1 MSRTRMN
8 GQVDSTVNRA
18 RQLTE
23 RVKPVAAQAKPL
35 AASTRE
41 TARRGVLKTRAWAAP
56 QLERA
61 GHGLQE
67 NVAPKVSSLMSSAA
81 KRIEPAKP
89 PRRQWG
95 KLVGVALSV
104 VAAAAAAAAAAILR
118 GRKPAETSA
127 EAMDSEPSS
136 DQ

>member
-1 MSRTRMN
+1 MSRMKMN
-8 GQVDSTVNRA
+8 GQVESTMDRA

-56 QLERA
+56 QLERT
-61 GHGLQE
+61 GHALQDT
-67 NVAPKVSSLMSSAA
+67 VAPKVSSLMTSAA

-89 PRRQWG
+89 ARRQWG
-95 KLVGVALSV
+95 KLVGVAGSLLAAG
-104 VAAAAAAAAAAILR
+104 AAAAAAAVLR
-118 GRKPAETSA
+118 SRKQPDTSA
-127 EAMDSEPSS
+127 GAMDGEPGS